1 MGKFS
6 VFMDNSKN
14 STQPQKEPTRVLLI
28 EGGSELEAG
37 IPPNMAIMVG
47 SIKSAGH
54 EVRIFSL
61 NDYKSQIKTG
71 DEVRVD
77 TLQVPPTDEEQL
89 YKLKKTD
96 IKEDFSAMINE
107 FKPHIVGATAT
118 EPTYLLGLSL
128 IKTIENRVDI
138 FKIIGGAHATLN
150 QERVMNESC
159 LHAICISEGHEAI
172 VQLCDYIR
180 EGKMLLNGEDF
191 DFKVISNIFNLWFRQ
206 PKSKEIIKNPT
217 KLFDVNKTP
226 LQDWS
231 AWQVPPRASKA
242 MRGTIKKTALVE
254 LTRGCPYKC
263 TYCAN
268 VFFNEHFK
276 GTDPETGK
284 KHTYYRERSVE
295 RFVEEI
301 IYLRDKHDVE
311 YIYIGDETIMTT
323 SKKRFHAFMDKYPA
337 TAKINGNGK
346 TNGNDNGVYKGLPF
360 WCETRPESMTYERV
374 KGFVDVGMAAVN
386 IGVESGNEEFRRT
399 KLHRNVTNERMISG
413 IADAIKANANIGA
426 NVIIGFPR
434 ETRDMIFETIDLVRA
449 ARQVASD
456 QLGEKKAIEKFSSMI
471 HLYQPYSGTPL
482 RQEAINMGLIP
493 EDYISGDYRMDS
505 MGTGELTGE
514 ELKGIQR
521 TFNLYVDSPKQLWD
535 DIKIAEKF
543 TDEGNAKFA
552 EYAKKYQLKHF
563 GRTSYS

>member
-1 MGKFS
+1 M
-6 VFMDNSKN
+6 NNLKN
-14 STQPQKEPTRVLLI
+14 GEQIQKEPTRVLLI

-89 YKLKKTD
+89 YKLKNTN
-96 IKEDFSAMINE
+96 IKEDFKAMIKE
-107 FKPHIVGATAT
+107 FRPNIVGATAT
-118 EPTYLLGLSL
+118 EPTYLMGLSL
-128 IKTIENRVDI
+128 IKLVEDRKDI
-138 FKIIGGAHATLN
+138 FKIVGGAHTTLN
-150 QERVMNESC
+150 QGRVMNESC
-159 LHAICISEGHEAI
+159 LDAICISEGHEAV

-180 EGKMLLNGEDF
+180 DRKILLNGEDF
-191 DFKVISNIFNLWFRQ
+191 DFKIISNIFNLWIRQ
-206 PKSKEIIKNPT
+206 PKTKKIIKNPT

-284 KHTYYRERSVE
+284 KHTYYRERSVD

-323 SKKRFHAFMDKYPA
+323 SKKRFQDFMDKYPT
-337 TAKINGNGK
+337 TAKSNGNGK
-346 TNGNDNGVYKGLPF
+346 TNGNGNGSHMKGLPF

-399 KLHRNVTNERMISG
+399 KLHRNVTNERMIRG

-426 NVIIGFPR
+426 NVIIGFPG
-434 ETRDMIFETIDLVRA
+434 ETKDMIFETIDLVRA

-456 QLGEKKAIEKFSSMI
+456 QLGEEKAIEKLSSMI

-482 RQEAINMGLIP
+482 RQEAIDMGLIP

-505 MGTGELTGE
+505 IGTGKMSGD
-514 ELKGIQR
+514 ELKGLQR

-563 GRTSYS
+563 GRTSFS

>member
-1 MGKFS
+1 MHS
-6 VFMDNSKN
+6 LKN
-14 STQPQKEPTRVLLI
+14 GEHTQKEPTRVLLI

-47 SIKSAGH
+47 SIKNAGH

-89 YKLKKTD
+89 YKLKNTD
-96 IKEDFSAMINE
+96 IKEDFKAMIKE
-107 FKPHIVGATAT
+107 FRPHIVGATAT

-128 IKTIENRVDI
+128 IKSVEDRKDI
-138 FKIIGGAHATLN
+138 FKIVGGAHATLN

-159 LHAICISEGHEAI
+159 LDAICISEGHEAI
-172 VQLCDYIR
+172 VQLCDYIKD
-180 EGKMLLNGEDF
+180 GKMLLNGEDF
-191 DFKVISNIFNLWFRQ
+191 DFKIISNIFNLWFKQ
-206 PKSKEIIKNPT
+206 PKTKKIIKNPT

-284 KHTYYRERSVE
+284 KHTYYRERSVD

-301 IYLRDKHDVE
+301 IFLRDKHDVE

-323 SKKRFHAFMDKYPA
+323 SKKRFQEFMDKYPT
-337 TAKINGNGK
+337 TAKRNGNG
-346 TNGNDNGVYKGLPF
+346 NGNGSHIKGLPF

-399 KLHRNVTNERMISG
+399 KLHRNVTNERMIKG

-426 NVIIGFPR
+426 NVIIGFPG
-434 ETRDMIFETIDLVRA
+434 ETRDMIFETIELVRE

-456 QLGEKKAIEKFSSMI
+456 QLGEEKAIEKLSSMI

-482 RQEAINMGLIP
+482 RQDAITMDLIP

-505 MGTGELTGE
+505 IGTGKMSGE
-514 ELKGIQR
+514 ELKGMQR

-543 TDEGNAKFA
+543 TDKGNAKFA

-563 GRTSYS
+563 GRTSFS

>member
-1 MGKFS
+1 
-6 VFMDNSKN
+6 MDSLKN
-14 STQPQKEPTRVLLI
+14 GEQIQKEPTRVLLI

-47 SIKSAGH
+47 SIKNAGH

-77 TLQVPPTDEEQL
+77 TLQVPPTNEEQL
-89 YKLKKTD
+89 YKLKNTD
-96 IKEDFSAMINE
+96 IKEDFKAMIKE
-107 FKPHIVGATAT
+107 FRRHIVGATAT
-118 EPTYLLGLSL
+118 EPTYLMGLSL
-128 IKTIENRVDI
+128 IKLVEDRKDI
-138 FKIIGGAHATLN
+138 FRIVGGAHATLN
-150 QERVMNESC
+150 QGRVMNESC
-159 LHAICISEGHEAI
+159 LDAICISEGHEAV

-180 EGKMLLNGEDF
+180 DKKMLLNGEDF
-191 DFKVISNIFNLWFRQ
+191 DFKIISNIFNIWFKQ
-206 PKSKEIIKNPT
+206 PKTKKIIKNPT

-231 AWQVPPRASKA
+231 AWQVPPRASKV

-284 KHTYYRERSVE
+284 KHTYYRERSVD

-323 SKKRFHAFMDKYPA
+323 SKKRFQDFMDKYPT
-337 TAKINGNGK
+337 TAKSNGNGK
-346 TNGNDNGVYKGLPF
+346 TNGNGNGSHMKGLPF

-426 NVIIGFPR
+426 NVIIGFPG

-449 ARQVASD
+449 AKQVTTEL
-456 QLGEKKAIEKFSSMI
+456 LGEEKAIEKLSSMI

-482 RQEAINMGLIP
+482 RKEAIDTGLIP

-505 MGTGELTGE
+505 IGTGKMSGD

-521 TFNLYVDSPKQLWD
+521 TFNLYVDSPKQFWD

-543 TDEGNAKFA
+543 TDEGNAKFV

-563 GRTSYS
+563 GRTSFS

>member
-1 MGKFS
+1 
-6 VFMDNSKN
+6 MDNLKN
-14 STQPQKEPTRVLLI
+14 GEQIQKEPTRVLLI

-47 SIKSAGH
+47 SIKNAGH

-89 YKLKKTD
+89 YKLKNTN
-96 IKEDFSAMINE
+96 IKEDFKAMIKE
-107 FKPHIVGATAT
+107 FRPNIVGATAT
-118 EPTYLLGLSL
+118 EPTYLMGLSL
-128 IKTIENRVDI
+128 IKLVENRKDI
-138 FKIIGGAHATLN
+138 FRIIGGAHATLN
-150 QERVMNESC
+150 QGRVMNESC
-159 LHAICISEGHEAI
+159 LDAICISEGHEAV

-180 EGKMLLNGEDF
+180 DGKMLLNGEDF
-191 DFKVISNIFNLWFRQ
+191 DFKIISNIFNLWIKQ
-206 PKSKEIIKNPT
+206 PKTKKIIKNPT

-284 KHTYYRERSVE
+284 KHTYYRERSVD

-323 SKKRFHAFMDKYPA
+323 SKKRFQDFMDKYPT
-337 TAKINGNGK
+337 TAKPNGNGK
-346 TNGNDNGVYKGLPF
+346 TNGNGNGSHIKGLPF

-399 KLHRNVTNERMISG
+399 KLHRNVTNERMIKG

-426 NVIIGFPR
+426 NVIIGFPG

-456 QLGEKKAIEKFSSMI
+456 QLGEKKAIEKLSSMI

-482 RQEAINMGLIP
+482 RQEAIDMGLIP
-493 EDYISGDYRMDS
+493 KDYISGDYRMDS
-505 MGTGELTGE
+505 MGTGELTGDD
-514 ELKGIQR
+514 LKGIQR

-563 GRTSYS
+563 GRTSFS

>member
-1 MGKFS
+1 M
-6 VFMDNSKN
+6 NNLKN
-14 STQPQKEPTRVLLI
+14 GEQIQKEPTRVLLI

-89 YKLKKTD
+89 YKLKNTN
-96 IKEDFSAMINE
+96 IKEDFKAMIKE
-107 FKPHIVGATAT
+107 FRPNIVGATAT
-118 EPTYLLGLSL
+118 EPTYLMGLSL
-128 IKTIENRVDI
+128 IKLVEDRKDI
-138 FKIIGGAHATLN
+138 FKIVGGAHTTLN
-150 QERVMNESC
+150 QGRVMNESC
-159 LHAICISEGHEAI
+159 LDAICISEGHEAV

-180 EGKMLLNGEDF
+180 DGKMLLNGEDF
-191 DFKVISNIFNLWFRQ
+191 DFKIISNIFNLWIKQ
-206 PKSKEIIKNPT
+206 PKTKKIIKNPT

-284 KHTYYRERSVE
+284 KHTYYRERSVD

-323 SKKRFHAFMDKYPA
+323 SKKRFQDFMDKYPT
-337 TAKINGNGK
+337 TAKSNGNGK
-346 TNGNDNGVYKGLPF
+346 TNGNGNGSHMKGLPF

-399 KLHRNVTNERMISG
+399 KLHRNVTNERMIKG

-426 NVIIGFPR
+426 NVIIGFPG

-456 QLGEKKAIEKFSSMI
+456 QLGEEKAIEKLSSMI

-482 RQEAINMGLIP
+482 RQEAIDTGLIP

-505 MGTGELTGE
+505 IGTGKMSGD
-514 ELKGIQR
+514 ELKGLQR

-563 GRTSYS
+563 GRTSFS

>member
-1 MGKFS
+1 M
-6 VFMDNSKN
+6 NNLKN
-14 STQPQKEPTRVLLI
+14 GEQIQKEPTRVLLI

-89 YKLKKTD
+89 YKLKNTN
-96 IKEDFSAMINE
+96 IKEDFKAMIKE
-107 FKPHIVGATAT
+107 FRPNIVGATAT
-118 EPTYLLGLSL
+118 EPTYLMGLSL
-128 IKTIENRVDI
+128 IKLVEDRKDI
-138 FKIIGGAHATLN
+138 FKIVGGAHTTLN
-150 QERVMNESC
+150 QGRVMNESC
-159 LHAICISEGHEAI
+159 LDAICISEGHEAV

-180 EGKMLLNGEDF
+180 DGKMLLNGEDF
-191 DFKVISNIFNLWFRQ
+191 DFKIISNIFNLWIKQ
-206 PKSKEIIKNPT
+206 PKTKKIIKNPT

-284 KHTYYRERSVE
+284 KHTYYRERSVD

-323 SKKRFHAFMDKYPA
+323 SKKRFQDFMDKYPT
-337 TAKINGNGK
+337 TAKSNGNGK
-346 TNGNDNGVYKGLPF
+346 TNGNGNGSHMKGLPF

-399 KLHRNVTNERMISG
+399 KLHRNVTNERMIGG

-426 NVIIGFPR
+426 NVIIGFPG

-456 QLGEKKAIEKFSSMI
+456 QLGEEKAIEKLSSMI

-482 RQEAINMGLIP
+482 RQEAIDMGLIP

-505 MGTGELTGE
+505 IGTGKMTGD
-514 ELKGIQR
+514 ELKGLQR
-521 TFNLYVDSPKQLWD
+521 TFNLYVDSPKQLWG

-563 GRTSYS
+563 GRTSFS

>member
-1 MGKFS
+1 M
-6 VFMDNSKN
+6 NNLKN
-14 STQPQKEPTRVLLI
+14 GEQIQKEPTRVLLI

-89 YKLKKTD
+89 YKLKNTN
-96 IKEDFSAMINE
+96 IKEDFKAMIKE
-107 FKPHIVGATAT
+107 FRPNIVGATAT
-118 EPTYLLGLSL
+118 EPTYLMGLSL
-128 IKTIENRVDI
+128 IKLVEDRKDI
-138 FKIIGGAHATLN
+138 FKIVGGAHTTLN
-150 QERVMNESC
+150 QGRVMNESC
-159 LHAICISEGHEAI
+159 LDAICISEGHEAV

-180 EGKMLLNGEDF
+180 DGKMLLNGEDF
-191 DFKVISNIFNLWFRQ
+191 DFKIISNIFNLWIKQ
-206 PKSKEIIKNPT
+206 PKTKKIIKNPT

-284 KHTYYRERSVE
+284 KHTYYRERSVD

-323 SKKRFHAFMDKYPA
+323 SKKRFQDFMDKYPT
-337 TAKINGNGK
+337 TAKSNGNGK
-346 TNGNDNGVYKGLPF
+346 TNGNGNGSHMKGLPF

-399 KLHRNVTNERMISG
+399 KLHRNVTNERMIGG

-426 NVIIGFPR
+426 NVIIGFPG
-434 ETRDMIFETIDLVRA
+434 ETRDMIFETIELVRA

-456 QLGEKKAIEKFSSMI
+456 QLGEKKAIEKLSSMI

-482 RQEAINMGLIP
+482 RKEAIDTGLIP

-505 MGTGELTGE
+505 IGTGKMTGD
-514 ELKGIQR
+514 ELKGLQR
-521 TFNLYVDSPKQLWD
+521 TFNLYVDSPKQLWG

-543 TDEGNAKFA
+543 TDQGNAKFA
-552 EYAKKYQLKHF
+552 EFAKKYQLKHF
-563 GRTSYS
+563 GRTSFS

>member
-1 MGKFS
+1 MNNLKEE
-6 VFMDNSKN
+6 VKI
-14 STQPQKEPTRVLLI
+14 KEPTRVLLI

-61 NDYKSQIKTG
+61 NDYKSQDKTG

-89 YKLKKTD
+89 YKLKNTD
-96 IKEDFSAMINE
+96 IKEDFLKVLSE
-107 FKPHIVGATAT
+107 YKPHIVGATAT

-128 IKTIENRVDI
+128 IKLIEDRVDI
-138 FKIIGGAHATLN
+138 FKIVGGAHATLN
-150 QERVMNESC
+150 QSLVLSEKC
-159 LHAICISEGHEAI
+159 LDAICISEGHEAI
-172 VQLCDYIR
+172 VQLCDFIKD
-180 EGKMLLNGEDF
+180 GTMILNGEDY
-191 DFKVISNIFNLWFRQ
+191 DFKVISNVFNIWFKQ
-206 PKSKEIIKNPT
+206 PKTKELIKNPT

-301 IYLRDKHDVE
+301 IYLRDKHGVE

-323 SKKRFHAFMDKYPA
+323 SKKRFEDFMEKYPS
-337 TAKINGNGK
+337 TGNGK
-346 TNGNDNGVYKGLPF
+346 TNGNGKPHLKKGLPF

-374 KGFVDVGMAAVN
+374 KGFVDSGMAAVN
-386 IGVESGNEEFRRT
+386 IGVESGNEVFRRD
-399 KLHRNVTNERMISG
+399 KLHRNVTNERMIRG
-413 IADAIKANANIGA
+413 VTDAIKAGANIGG
-426 NVIIGFPR
+426 NIIIGFPG
-434 ETRDMIFETIDLVRA
+434 ETRDMIFETIELMIDTRKA
-449 ARQVASD
+449 AAE
-456 QLGEKKAIEKFSSMI
+456 QLGDKLARERLSSMI

-482 RQEAINMGLIP
+482 RQEAIDMGLIP
-493 EDYISGDYRMDS
+493 KDYISGDYRIDS
-505 MGTGELTGE
+505 IGTGQVTGT
-514 ELKGIQR
+514 ELKGLQR
-521 TFNLYVDSPKQLWD
+521 TFNLYVDSPKEMWD
-535 DIKIAEKF
+535 EIKIAESFDDK
-543 TDEGNAKFA
+543 GNEKFA
-552 EYAKKYQLKHF
+552 ELGKTYQLKHF
-563 GRTSYS
+563 GRTSFA

>member
-1 MGKFS
+1 M
-6 VFMDNSKN
+6 NNLKN
-14 STQPQKEPTRVLLI
+14 GEQIQKEPTRVLLI

-89 YKLKKTD
+89 YKLKNTN
-96 IKEDFSAMINE
+96 IKEDFKAMIKE
-107 FKPHIVGATAT
+107 FRPNIVGATAT
-118 EPTYLLGLSL
+118 EPTYLMGLSL
-128 IKTIENRVDI
+128 IKLVEDRKDI
-138 FKIIGGAHATLN
+138 FKIVGGAHTTLN
-150 QERVMNESC
+150 QGRVMNESC
-159 LHAICISEGHEAI
+159 LDAICISEGHEAV

-180 EGKMLLNGEDF
+180 DGKMLLNGEDF
-191 DFKVISNIFNLWFRQ
+191 DFKIISNIFNLWIKQ
-206 PKSKEIIKNPT
+206 PKTKKIIKNPT

-323 SKKRFHAFMDKYPA
+323 SKKRFQDFMDKYPT
-337 TAKINGNGK
+337 TAKSNGNGK
-346 TNGNDNGVYKGLPF
+346 TNGNGNGSHMKGLPF

-399 KLHRNVTNERMISG
+399 KLHRNVTNERMIRG

-426 NVIIGFPR
+426 NVIIGFPG
-434 ETRDMIFETIDLVRA
+434 ETKDMIFETIDLVRA

-456 QLGEKKAIEKFSSMI
+456 QLGEEKAIEKLSSMI

-482 RQEAINMGLIP
+482 RQEAIDTGLIP

-505 MGTGELTGE
+505 IGTGKMTGE
-514 ELKGIQR
+514 ELKGLQR
-521 TFNLYVDSPKQLWD
+521 TFNLYVDNPKQLWD

-563 GRTSYS
+563 GRTSFS

>member
-1 MGKFS
+1 
-6 VFMDNSKN
+6 MDNLKN
-14 STQPQKEPTRVLLI
+14 GEQIQKEPTRVLLI

-47 SIKSAGH
+47 SIKNAGH

-89 YKLKKTD
+89 YKLKNTN
-96 IKEDFSAMINE
+96 IKEDFKAMIKE
-107 FKPHIVGATAT
+107 FRPNIVGATAT
-118 EPTYLLGLSL
+118 EPTYLMGLSL
-128 IKTIENRVDI
+128 IKLVEDRKDI
-138 FKIIGGAHATLN
+138 FKIVGGAHTTLN
-150 QERVMNESC
+150 QGRVMNESC
-159 LHAICISEGHEAI
+159 LDAICISEGHEAV

-180 EGKMLLNGEDF
+180 DGKMLLNGEDF
-191 DFKVISNIFNLWFRQ
+191 DFKIISNIFNLWIKQ
-206 PKSKEIIKNPT
+206 PKTKKIIKNPT

-284 KHTYYRERSVE
+284 KHTYYRERSVD

-323 SKKRFHAFMDKYPA
+323 SKKRFQDFMDKYPT
-337 TAKINGNGK
+337 TAKSNGNGK
-346 TNGNDNGVYKGLPF
+346 TNGNGNGSHMKGLPF

-399 KLHRNVTNERMISG
+399 KLHRNVTNERMIRG

-426 NVIIGFPR
+426 NVIIGFPG
-434 ETRDMIFETIDLVRA
+434 ETKDMIFETIDLVRA

-456 QLGEKKAIEKFSSMI
+456 QLGEEKAIEKLSSMI

-482 RQEAINMGLIP
+482 RQEAIDMGLIP

-505 MGTGELTGE
+505 IGTGKMSGD
-514 ELKGIQR
+514 ELKGLQR

-563 GRTSYS
+563 GRTSFS

>member
-1 MGKFS
+1 M
-6 VFMDNSKN
+6 NNLKN
-14 STQPQKEPTRVLLI
+14 GEQIQKEPTRVLLI

-89 YKLKKTD
+89 YKLKNTN
-96 IKEDFSAMINE
+96 IKEDFKAMIKE
-107 FKPHIVGATAT
+107 FRPNIVGATAT
-118 EPTYLLGLSL
+118 EPTYLMGLSL
-128 IKTIENRVDI
+128 IKLVEDRKDI
-138 FKIIGGAHATLN
+138 FKIVGGAHTTLN
-150 QERVMNESC
+150 QGRVMNESC
-159 LHAICISEGHEAI
+159 LDAICISEGHEAV

-180 EGKMLLNGEDF
+180 DGKMLLNGEDF
-191 DFKVISNIFNLWFRQ
+191 DFKIISNIFNLWIKQ
-206 PKSKEIIKNPT
+206 PKTKKIIKNPT

-254 LTRGCPYKC
+254 LTRGCPYIC

-284 KHTYYRERSVE
+284 KHTYYRERSVD

-323 SKKRFHAFMDKYPA
+323 SKKRFQDFMDKYPT
-337 TAKINGNGK
+337 TAKSNGNGK
-346 TNGNDNGVYKGLPF
+346 TNGNGNGSHMKGLPF

-399 KLHRNVTNERMISG
+399 KLHRNVTNERMIRG

-426 NVIIGFPR
+426 NVIIGFPG
-434 ETRDMIFETIDLVRA
+434 ETKDMIFETIDLVRA

-456 QLGEKKAIEKFSSMI
+456 QLGEEKAIEKLSSMI

-482 RQEAINMGLIP
+482 RQEAIDMGLIP

-505 MGTGELTGE
+505 IGTGKMSGD
-514 ELKGIQR
+514 ELKGLQR
-521 TFNLYVDSPKQLWD
+521 TFNLYVDNPKQLWD

-563 GRTSYS
+563 GRTSFS

>member
-1 MGKFS
+1 
-6 VFMDNSKN
+6 MDNLKN
-14 STQPQKEPTRVLLI
+14 GEQIQKEPTRVLLI

-47 SIKSAGH
+47 SIKNAGH

-89 YKLKKTD
+89 YKLKNTN
-96 IKEDFSAMINE
+96 IKEDFKAMIKE
-107 FKPHIVGATAT
+107 FRPNIVGATAT
-118 EPTYLLGLSL
+118 EPTYLMGLSL
-128 IKTIENRVDI
+128 IKLVEDRKDI
-138 FKIIGGAHATLN
+138 FKIVGGAHTTLN
-150 QERVMNESC
+150 QDRVMNESC
-159 LHAICISEGHEAI
+159 LDAICISEGHEAV

-180 EGKMLLNGEDF
+180 DGKMLLNGEDF
-191 DFKVISNIFNLWFRQ
+191 DFKIISNIFNLWLKQ
-206 PKSKEIIKNPT
+206 PKTKKIIKNPT

-284 KHTYYRERSVE
+284 KHTYYRERSVD

-323 SKKRFHAFMDKYPA
+323 SKKRFQDFMDKYPT
-337 TAKINGNGK
+337 TAKSNGNGK
-346 TNGNDNGVYKGLPF
+346 TNGNGNGSHMKGLPF

-399 KLHRNVTNERMISG
+399 KLHRNVTNERMIRG

-426 NVIIGFPR
+426 NVIIGFPG
-434 ETRDMIFETIDLVRA
+434 ETKDMIFETIDLVRA

-456 QLGEKKAIEKFSSMI
+456 QLGEEKAIEKLSSMI

-482 RQEAINMGLIP
+482 RQEAIDMGLIP

-505 MGTGELTGE
+505 IGTGKMTGE
-514 ELKGIQR
+514 ELKGLQR

-563 GRTSYS
+563 GRTSFS

>member
-1 MGKFS
+1 M
-6 VFMDNSKN
+6 NNLKN
-14 STQPQKEPTRVLLI
+14 GEQIQKEPTRVLLI

-89 YKLKKTD
+89 YKLKNTN
-96 IKEDFSAMINE
+96 IKEDFKAMIKE
-107 FKPHIVGATAT
+107 FRPNIVGATAT
-118 EPTYLLGLSL
+118 EPTYLMGLSL
-128 IKTIENRVDI
+128 IKLVEDRKDI
-138 FKIIGGAHATLN
+138 FKIVGGAHTTLN
-150 QERVMNESC
+150 QGRVMNESC
-159 LHAICISEGHEAI
+159 LDAICISEGHEAV

-180 EGKMLLNGEDF
+180 DGKMLLNGEDF
-191 DFKVISNIFNLWFRQ
+191 DFKIISNIFNLWIKQ
-206 PKSKEIIKNPT
+206 PKTKKIIKNPT

-284 KHTYYRERSVE
+284 KHTYYRERSVD

-323 SKKRFHAFMDKYPA
+323 SKKRFQDFMDKYPT
-337 TAKINGNGK
+337 TAKSNGNGK
-346 TNGNDNGVYKGLPF
+346 TNGNGNGSHMKGLPF

-399 KLHRNVTNERMISG
+399 KLHRNVTNERMIRG

-426 NVIIGFPR
+426 NVIIGFPG
-434 ETRDMIFETIDLVRA
+434 ETKDMIFETIDLVRA

-456 QLGEKKAIEKFSSMI
+456 QLGEEKAIEKLSSMI

-482 RQEAINMGLIP
+482 RQEAIDMGLIP

-505 MGTGELTGE
+505 IGTGKMSGD
-514 ELKGIQR
+514 ELKGLQR

-563 GRTSYS
+563 GRTSFS

>member
-1 MGKFS
+1 MHS
-6 VFMDNSKN
+6 LKN
-14 STQPQKEPTRVLLI
+14 GEHTQKEPTRVLLI

-47 SIKSAGH
+47 SIKNAGH

-89 YKLKKTD
+89 YKLKNTD
-96 IKEDFSAMINE
+96 IKEDFKAMIKE
-107 FKPHIVGATAT
+107 FRPHIVGATAT

-128 IKTIENRVDI
+128 IKSVEDRKDI
-138 FKIIGGAHATLN
+138 FKIVGGAHATLN

-159 LHAICISEGHEAI
+159 LDAICISEGHEAI
-172 VQLCDYIR
+172 VQLCDYIKD
-180 EGKMLLNGEDF
+180 GKMLLNGEDF
-191 DFKVISNIFNLWFRQ
+191 DFKIISNIFNLWFKQ
-206 PKSKEIIKNPT
+206 PKTKKIIKNPT

-284 KHTYYRERSVE
+284 KHTYYRERSVD

-301 IYLRDKHDVE
+301 IFLRDKHDVE

-323 SKKRFHAFMDKYPA
+323 SKKRFQEFMDKYPT
-337 TAKINGNGK
+337 TAKRNGNG
-346 TNGNDNGVYKGLPF
+346 NGNGSHIKGLPF

-399 KLHRNVTNERMISG
+399 KLHRNVTNERMIKG

-426 NVIIGFPR
+426 NVIIGFPG
-434 ETRDMIFETIDLVRA
+434 ETRDMIFETIELVRE

-456 QLGEKKAIEKFSSMI
+456 QLGEEKAIEKLSSMI

-482 RQEAINMGLIP
+482 RQDAITMGLIP

-505 MGTGELTGE
+505 IGTGKMSGE
-514 ELKGIQR
+514 ELKGMQR

-543 TDEGNAKFA
+543 TDKGNAKFA

-563 GRTSYS
+563 GRTSFS